1 MTNIELNE
9 SDLQTELFINREPK
23 TLEEHVAMFTDA
35 PIRVT
40 HLPTGISAIGQ
51 GQGNQIKNKDKA
63 IELLKKQLAKDGNSQ
78 Q

>member
-9 SDLQTELFINREPK
+9 SDLQTELFLSREPK
-23 TLEEHVAMFTDA
+23 TVEEHVAMLTEA

-51 GQGNQIKNKDKA
+51 GQGNQIKNKERA
-63 IELLKKQLAKDGNSQ
+63 IQLLKEQLARSGDSEE
-78 Q
+78 